1 MTNLLEK
8 LLELAVNLTL
18 NLTDLLMN
26 WNGYE
31 LQMAGLLV
39 GASQVYFY
47 SLQHWMQ
54 QDLKSWEQLH

>member
-39 GASQVYFY
+39 GASQVYFH